1 MAGHAARSEAAEPS
15 NKAVSMTDILGSAT
29 GVVSIVSSAAFVLS
43 VVYEQAY
50 FSVIGKE
57 FRIIASLTDY
67 FANALDWLP
76 AVLTLLIGYWI
87 FLVLVA
93 LMTPKLTTPKA
104 KAVASG
110 AAAATPVDSSQA
122 APAKETDKSGPEI
135 TWGAIVATLI
145 AVGIVMY
152 IYLFSDPASEL
163 GFAIVLSFVIWMFVV
178 AFAVSRGGEFQAWIG
193 TMTKVFVLFVP
204 IVVGG
209 IYGLGLQAA
218 YRDLGSP
225 RETFSLTR
233 KDAQAQPPEEV
244 NVLRTFDRGVLLRLP
259 KQQVNQFLRWDEIR
273 SITLPREGHAGKS
286 LACRQLGWPC

>member
-1 MAGHAARSEAAEPS
+1 MAVHAARSEAAEPS
-15 NKAVSMTDILGSAT
+15 NKPVTMKDILGSAT

-50 FSVIGKE
+50 FSVVGKE

-76 AVLTLLIGYWI
+76 AVLSLLIAYGI

-104 KAVASG
+104 AASG
-110 AAAATPVDSSQA
+110 AAAATSADSRQA
-122 APAKETDKSGPEI
+122 AGAKVTDKSGPEI
-135 TWGAIVATLI
+135 TWGAIVATLV

-225 RETFSLTR
+225 RETFGLIR

-273 SITLPREGHAGKS
+273 SLTLPREGHAGKS
-286 LACRQLGWPC
+286 LACRQLRWPC